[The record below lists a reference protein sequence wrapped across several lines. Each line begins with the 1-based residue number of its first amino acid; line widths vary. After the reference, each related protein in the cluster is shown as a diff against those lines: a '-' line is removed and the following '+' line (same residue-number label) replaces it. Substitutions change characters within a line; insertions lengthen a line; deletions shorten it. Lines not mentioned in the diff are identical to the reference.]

1 MSRACRNEYLSAM
14 GIDIWIPRVT
24 AAPASDGADQPALA
38 EETAASQPGAL
49 FNAVERSRLPPQAGA
64 GKRDSYMACA
74 SAIVGGIV
82 IGPGAGDTLLLC
94 GKPGE
99 AATALAADIARSL
112 RCEPVWS
119 WPAQDESV
127 PGLPLEQAI
136 EERLFTR
143 VLVFG
148 PDLLASA
155 ADPAVQVIG
164 SARLIRADS
173 IPRLVESGAARRAL
187 WLALNEY

>member
-1 MSRACRNEYLSAM
+1 MNLARRNHYLGAM
-14 GIDIWIPRVT
+14 GIDIWVPRRT
-24 AAPASDGADQPALA
+24 ATRASEAALQPARS
-38 EETAASQPGAL
+38 EETAALQPDT
-49 FNAVERSRLPPQAGA
+49 VEPKATRRPWL
-64 GKRDSYMACA
+64 GKRDSYMACG
-74 SAIVGGIV
+74 SAIAGRVV
-82 IGPGAGDTLLLC
+82 LGPGAGSTLLLC

-112 RCEPVWS
+112 GSEPVWS
-119 WPAQDESV
+119 WLAQDEAA
-127 PGLPLEQAI
+127 PGVPLEQAI

-148 PDLLASA
+148 RDLFAPA

-164 SARLIRADS
+164 SARLIRVES
-173 IPRLVESGAARRAL
+173 IPVLVQSGAARRAL